1 MNVNDKPHLPDRGRR
16 VLGELREGPLPGNHR
31 PDVLGVKARA
41 EGGCPEPG
49 VLVLPRREER
59 HHAAPPA
66 LDGKAGLLHQP
77 EERGKVGGLFF
88 KSRDD
93 CQPHPLLRGGRLFP
107 YPLAIVEET
116 ALAVL
121 FGILYHGQIM
131 LQTYPVR
138 QPPEGK
144 AGAEEIMEF
153 PGAVKG
159 RGIEID
165 VVVNVALVGM
175 GADEKLVFAFRPAHR
190 RFKAQLICLLRRHL
204 AGRERLPY
212 LEEQRPALHGPGGGR
227 LVFAFH
233 QQKLGGGCGRVAKV
247 GGHGPQ
253 LLGVE
258 PVGKPLLHRL
268 DGAQSRRLLVGP
280 DVGRGRGSTS
290 SRWDFGTKCPE
301 VRKKPGSG
309 TAPLPSR
316 SQLHQRGKLF
326 QQIRQR
332 APQSGVV
339 PLEGRY
345 FLGVD
350 APVGVGMDGHLIEI
364 V

>member
-1 MNVNDKPHLPDRGRR
+1 M
-16 VLGELREGPLPGNHR
+16 
-31 PDVLGVKARA
+31 
-41 EGGCPEPG
+41 
-49 VLVLPRREER
+49 
-59 HHAAPPA
+59 
-66 LDGKAGLLHQP
+66 
-77 EERGKVGGLFF
+77 
-88 KSRDD
+88 
-93 CQPHPLLRGGRLFP
+93 
-107 YPLAIVEET
+107 
-116 ALAVL
+116 L

-175 GADEKLVFAFRPAHR
+175 GADEKLVLAFRPAHR
-190 RFKAQLICLLRRHL
+190 RFKAQLVCLLRRHL

-212 LEEQRPALHGPGGGR
+212 LEKQRPALHGPGGGR

-253 LLGVE
+253 LLGFE

-268 DGAQSRRLLVGP
+268 DGALSRRLLVGP
-280 DVGRGRGSTS
+280 DVGRGRSSTS
-290 SRWDFGTKCPE
+290 SLYKNDSRLFICCHFTTYSSVSAPKQIAGILNL
-301 VRKKPGSG
+301 KP
-309 TAPLPSR
+309 A
-316 SQLHQRGKLF
+316 
-326 QQIRQR
+326 
-332 APQSGVV
+332 
-339 PLEGRY
+339 
-345 FLGVD
+345 
-350 APVGVGMDGHLIEI
+350 
-364 V
+364 

>member
-1 MNVNDKPHLPDRGRR
+1 M
-16 VLGELREGPLPGNHR
+16 
-31 PDVLGVKARA
+31 
-41 EGGCPEPG
+41 
-49 VLVLPRREER
+49 
-59 HHAAPPA
+59 
-66 LDGKAGLLHQP
+66 
-77 EERGKVGGLFF
+77 
-88 KSRDD
+88 
-93 CQPHPLLRGGRLFP
+93 
-107 YPLAIVEET
+107 
-116 ALAVL
+116 L

-175 GADEKLVFAFRPAHR
+175 GADEKLVLAFRPAHR

-212 LEEQRPALHGPGGGR
+212 LEEQSPALHGPGGGR

-290 SRWDFGTKCPE
+290 FRH
-301 VRKKPGSG
+301 KKQQ
-309 TAPLPSR
+309 AKRPL
-316 SQLHQRGKLF
+316 
-326 QQIRQR
+326 
-332 APQSGVV
+332 
-339 PLEGRY
+339 
-345 FLGVD
+345 FL
-350 APVGVGMDGHLIEI
+350 
-364 V
+364 